1 MSTVKQYALKRKAY
15 VAIKDGSRNS
25 YGGNQGW
32 FPEEGGL
39 LKDKI
44 INQHG
49 CGVIAIADLFL
60 YWAMTTPKGRDT
72 FAAKYIGKFNE
83 MTKEDYMEFIE
94 EVRRHYAFIFGSLG
108 TFGFELA
115 LGINRYIKENNLPY
129 VARLDMSLNDI
140 TMLKRIK
147 KSLEA
152 NQPIILMIGYTSP
165 VIFSRWQKVGIPFYK
180 QVRNIGSIRQK
191 KDEPYAHYEMIKTGV
206 FGHFV
211 TITGIVIDEKAEI
224 ASQHIMLRIAS
235 WGEEFY
241 ISYHHLRTFIDTM
254 SSPYSSALI
263 TISS

>member
-15 VAIKDGSRNS
+15 VAIRDGNRNS

-32 FPEEGGL
+32 FPQEGEF
-39 LKDKI
+39 LKDRV
-44 INQHG
+44 INQYG

-60 YWAMTTPKGRDT
+60 YWAMTTPKGRDS

-83 MTKEDYMEFIE
+83 ITKEDYMKFIE
-94 EVRRHYAFIFGSLG
+94 EVRAHYAFIFGSAG

-115 LGINRYIKENNLPY
+115 LGINRYIKANNLPY
-129 VARLDMSLNDI
+129 IARLDMSLNDI
-140 TMLKRIK
+140 TMLKKIR

-152 NQPIILMIGYTSP
+152 NQPTILMIGYTSP
-165 VIFSRWQKVGIPFYK
+165 IIISKWKKIGIPFYK
-180 QVRNIGSIRQK
+180 QVRNIGSIREK
-191 KDEPYAHYEMIKTGV
+191 KDEPYAHYEMLKTGV

-211 TITGIVIDEKAEI
+211 TITGIVIDENAET

-241 ISYHHLRTFIDTM
+241 ISYHHLRKYINTM
-254 SSPYSSALI
+254 SSPYLSALI
-263 TISS
+263 TINS

>member
-1 MSTVKQYALKRKAY
+1 
-15 VAIKDGSRNS
+15 
-25 YGGNQGW
+25 
-32 FPEEGGL
+32 
-39 LKDKI
+39 
-44 INQHG
+44 
-49 CGVIAIADLFL
+49 
-60 YWAMTTPKGRDT
+60 
-72 FAAKYIGKFNE
+72 
-83 MTKEDYMEFIE
+83 
-94 EVRRHYAFIFGSLG
+94 
-108 TFGFELA
+108 
-115 LGINRYIKENNLPY
+115 
-129 VARLDMSLNDI
+129 MSLNDI

>member
-39 LKDKI
+39 FRDKI

-83 MTKEDYMEFIE
+83 ITKENYMGLIE
-94 EVRRHYAFIFGSLG
+94 EVRTHYAFIFGSLG

-152 NQPIILMIGYTSP
+152 NQPIILMIGCTSP
-165 VIFSRWQKVGIPFYK
+165 VIFSRWQKAGIPFYK
-180 QVRNIGSIRQK
+180 QVRNIGSIRKK

-211 TITGIVIDEKAEI
+211 TITGIVIDEKAEMT
-224 ASQHIMLRIAS
+224 SQHIMLRIAS

-241 ISYHHLRTFIDTM
+241 ISYHHLRTFIGRM
-254 SSPYSSALI
+254 SSPCLSALI
-263 TISS
+263 TID

>member
-32 FPEEGGL
+32 FPEEGEF
-39 LKDKI
+39 KYKI
-44 INQHG
+44 INQYG

-60 YWAMTTPKGRDT
+60 YWAMTTPKGRET
-72 FAAKYIGKFNE
+72 FAANYIGKFNE
-83 MTKEDYMEFIE
+83 ITRENYMELIE
-94 EVRRHYAFIFGSLG
+94 EVRAHYAFIFGSLG
-108 TFGFELA
+108 TFGLELA
-115 LGINRYIKENNLPY
+115 LGINRYVKENNLPY
-129 VARLDMSLNDI
+129 IARLDMSLNNI
-140 TMLKRIK
+140 TMLKKIK
-147 KSLEA
+147 GLLEE

-165 VIFSRWQKVGIPFYK
+165 IILSRWQKVGIPFYK

-211 TITGIVIDEKAEI
+211 TVTGIVIDEKAET